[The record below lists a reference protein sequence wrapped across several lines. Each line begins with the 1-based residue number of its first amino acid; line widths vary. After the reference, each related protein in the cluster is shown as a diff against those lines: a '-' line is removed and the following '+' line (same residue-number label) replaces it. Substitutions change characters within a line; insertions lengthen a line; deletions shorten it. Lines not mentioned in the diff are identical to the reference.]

1 MNGYDDFLDWLQ
13 SRGEGLADLRD
24 QARDLALDEDGVLP
38 ILANIISPRVVWY
51 VKSLVEWDEALYRNL
66 MQRIA
71 GEGWENDLRQ
81 ADRTS
86 KKRYL
91 KKRYQ
96 ELVDIT
102 PIVFRRSVE
111 KLVEKLSSTDTPENV
126 IEKVD
131 FAHVKRGDSITC
143 WEFVLPEIIS
153 WATLFARALNQ
164 EFRSMS
170 ELEECVSGKGYC
182 IESQEAIKR
191 DALSE
196 TAFGGYRPPYFDEDE
211 ERVIEQL
218 RALRRRFAQY
228 NAAIEAAIDARES
241 V

>member
-131 FAHVKRGDSITC
+131 FAHVKRGDS
-143 WEFVLPEIIS
+143 
-153 WATLFARALNQ
+153 
-164 EFRSMS
+164 M
-170 ELEECVSGKGYC
+170 
-182 IESQEAIKR
+182 
-191 DALSE
+191 
-196 TAFGGYRPPYFDEDE
+196 
-211 ERVIEQL
+211 
-218 RALRRRFAQY
+218 
-228 NAAIEAAIDARES
+228 
-241 V
+241 